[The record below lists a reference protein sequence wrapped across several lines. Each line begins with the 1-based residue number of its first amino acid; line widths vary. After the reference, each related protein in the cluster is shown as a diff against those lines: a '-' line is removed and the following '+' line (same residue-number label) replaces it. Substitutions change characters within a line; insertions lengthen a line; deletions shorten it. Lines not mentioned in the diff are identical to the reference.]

1 MESERQSQYRDPR
14 SQGLST
20 SDDPGRQDPTTPGT
34 GESAVGPAPTPPP
47 PPTGVPPSRA
57 GRLWVGLV
65 PALIFLIVMLVFI
78 FQNLHNVKIS
88 FFTASGSFPLALAL
102 LLAAVLGALI
112 VLCLG
117 SIRIL
122 QLRRTVRRRSRM
134 ARSADS
140 SQR

>member
-1 MESERQSQYRDPR
+1 MESEQQPQ
-14 SQGLST
+14 SQGLGAPDESV
-20 SDDPGRQDPTTPGT
+20 GGDPTAT
-34 GESAVGPAPTPPP
+34 GAGEPAVAPTPAPTPPP
-47 PPTGVPPSRA
+47 PPTGVPSSRA
-57 GRLWVGLV
+57 GRLWMGLL
-65 PALIFLIVMLVFI
+65 PALIFLILLLVFI

-102 LLAAVLGALI
+102 LIAAVGGALI

-134 ARSADS
+134 ARAADGTP
-140 SQR
+140 R

>member
-1 MESERQSQYRDPR
+1 MDSEQQPQPQSLSSPDDPVERDPTAAGAG
-14 SQGLST
+14 QQAAA
-20 SDDPGRQDPTTPGT
+20 P
-34 GESAVGPAPTPPP
+34 AAAPTPPP
-47 PPTGVPPSRA
+47 RPTGVPPSRA
-57 GRLWVGLV
+57 GRLWMGLL
-65 PALIFLIVMLVFI
+65 PALIFLIVLLVFI

-102 LLAAVLGALI
+102 LLAAVGGALI

-134 ARSADS
+134 ARTADNG
-140 SQR
+140 QR

>member
-1 MESERQSQYRDPR
+1 MEPEQEPQSQSLGAP
-14 SQGLST
+14 
-20 SDDPGRQDPTTPGT
+20 DDPGGRDPTVTGPG
-34 GESAVGPAPTPPP
+34 EPAADPTPPL

-57 GRLWVGLV
+57 GRLWMGLL
-65 PALIFLIVMLVFI
+65 PALIFLILMLVFI

-102 LLAAVLGALI
+102 LLAAVGGALI

-122 QLRRTVRRRSRM
+122 QLRRTLRRRSRM
-134 ARSADS
+134 ARAADNG
-140 SQR
+140 RR

>member
-1 MESERQSQYRDPR
+1 MESEDQPEAE
-14 SQGLST
+14 ST
-20 SDDPGRQDPTTPGT
+20 STPDDRVA
-34 GESAVGPAPTPPP
+34 AVRPDSGVDGGAAPVATPPP
-47 PPTGVPPSRA
+47 GGVPVTRA
-57 GRLWVGLV
+57 GRLWVALV
-65 PALIFLIVMLVFI
+65 PALIFLVVMLVFI

-122 QLRRTVRRRSRM
+122 QLRRTVRRRSRL
-134 ARSADS
+134 ARPSGNE
-140 SQR
+140 QV

>member
-1 MESERQSQYRDPR
+1 MESEQQPQSQ
-14 SQGLST
+14 SLGS
-20 SDDPGRQDPTTPGT
+20 PGDAVESDPTAAGDGQQAAAP
-34 GESAVGPAPTPPP
+34 AAAPTPPP

-57 GRLWVGLV
+57 GRLWMGLL
-65 PALIFLIVMLVFI
+65 PALIFLIVLLVFI

-102 LLAAVLGALI
+102 LLAAVGGALI

-134 ARSADS
+134 ARAADNG
-140 SQR
+140 QR

>member
-1 MESERQSQYRDPR
+1 MESEQQPQSQSLGSPSDAAESDPTAA
-14 SQGLST
+14 GA
-20 SDDPGRQDPTTPGT
+20 GRQAAAP
-34 GESAVGPAPTPPP
+34 AAAPTPPP

-57 GRLWVGLV
+57 GRLWMGLL
-65 PALIFLIVMLVFI
+65 PALIFLIVLLVFI

-102 LLAAVLGALI
+102 LLAAVGGALI

-134 ARSADS
+134 ARDADNG
-140 SQR
+140 QR

>member
-1 MESERQSQYRDPR
+1 VERA
-14 SQGLST
+14 
-20 SDDPGRQDPTTPGT
+20 PTGS
-34 GESAVGPAPTPPP
+34 GESAVAPAQAPTPPP

-57 GRLWVGLV
+57 GRLWMGLL
-65 PALIFLIVMLVFI
+65 PALIFLILMLVFI

-102 LLAAVLGALI
+102 VLAAVGGALI

-134 ARSADS
+134 ARASENPPH
-140 SQR
+140 

>member
-1 MESERQSQYRDPR
+1 MESEQQSQ
-14 SQGLST
+14 SQGLS
-20 SDDPGRQDPTTPGT
+20 SPGDPVERDPTGS
-34 GESAVGPAPTPPP
+34 GEPAVAPAPVPTPPP

-57 GRLWVGLV
+57 GRLWMGLL
-65 PALIFLIVMLVFI
+65 PALIFLILMLVFI

-102 LLAAVLGALI
+102 LLAAVGGALI

-134 ARSADS
+134 ASAAENAP
-140 SQR
+140 R

>member
-1 MESERQSQYRDPR
+1 MESEQQPQSQSLSSPGDAVERDPTAT
-14 SQGLST
+14 GAGEPAVT
-20 SDDPGRQDPTTPGT
+20 PT
-34 GESAVGPAPTPPP
+34 AAPTPPP

-57 GRLWVGLV
+57 GRLWVGLI

-134 ARSADS
+134 ARAADNGP
-140 SQR
+140 R

>member
-1 MESERQSQYRDPR
+1 MESEQEPQSQ
-14 SQGLST
+14 SLSPP
-20 SDDPGRQDPTTPGT
+20 DDPGERDPTAT
-34 GESAVGPAPTPPP
+34 GAGEPAVAPAPTPPP
-47 PPTGVPPSRA
+47 PPRGVPPSRA

-117 SIRIL
+117 SIRIM
-122 QLRRTVRRRSRM
+122 QLRRTVRRRSSMSR
-134 ARSADS
+134 AADNG
-140 SQR
+140 QR

>member
-1 MESERQSQYRDPR
+1 MESEQQPHSQSLSSPDDPAERDP
-14 SQGLST
+14 T
-20 SDDPGRQDPTTPGT
+20 ATGT
-34 GESAVGPAPTPPP
+34 GQPAVTPAAAPTPPP
-47 PPTGVPPSRA
+47 PPTGVPTSRA

-65 PALIFLIVMLVFI
+65 PALIFLIVLLVFI

-102 LLAAVLGALI
+102 VLAAVAGALI

-134 ARSADS
+134 ARTPDNGL
-140 SQR
+140 R

>member
-1 MESERQSQYRDPR
+1 MESEQQPQP
-14 SQGLST
+14 QGLST
-20 SDDPGRQDPTTPGT
+20 PNDL
-34 GESAVGPAPTPPP
+34 GESEPTATGSGEPTVAPAPAPTPSP

-57 GRLWVGLV
+57 GRLWVGLI

-134 ARSADS
+134 ARAADS
-140 SQR
+140 QPL

>member
-1 MESERQSQYRDPR
+1 MESEQQPQP
-14 SQGLST
+14 QGLSSP
-20 SDDPGRQDPTTPGT
+20 SDPVEPDPTGS
-34 GESAVGPAPTPPP
+34 GEPAVAPAPAPTPPP

-57 GRLWVGLV
+57 GRLWMGLL
-65 PALIFLIVMLVFI
+65 PALIFLILMLVFI

-102 LLAAVLGALI
+102 LLAAVGGALI

-134 ARSADS
+134 ASAANNPP
-140 SQR
+140 R

>member
-1 MESERQSQYRDPR
+1 MESEQQPQ

-20 SDDPGRQDPTTPGT
+20 PGDL
-34 GESAVGPAPTPPP
+34 GESGPTATGAGEPAVAPAPAPTPPP

-57 GRLWVGLV
+57 GRLWVGLI

-134 ARSADS
+134 ARAADNEP
-140 SQR
+140 R